1 VAKENKVVLR
11 GTNQGGVRM
20 FGDKQMLV
28 EGGSGWTGSDCLRN
42 RKRKMGEKEE
52 KLCCLNVEYL
62 CSADGRG

>member
-1 VAKENKVVLR
+1 
-11 GTNQGGVRM
+11 M